1 MVIIRNL
8 YNSFSMSDFI
18 GGYNFINKRINVEE
32 VEKIKNRKKM
42 EQNTKTQDAERQ
54 NLLLQVLKDNAA
66 PSSLKL
72 NKSTEYV

>member
-18 GGYNFINKRINVEE
+18 GGYNFINQRINVEE

-42 EQNTKTQDAERQ
+42 EQNTKTQDAER
-54 NLLLQVLKDNAA
+54 
-66 PSSLKL
+66 
-72 NKSTEYV
+72 